1 MFLLK
6 LLGIL
11 LYGKDYEFIEQASQE
26 KARKKSVE
34 NSLKGPPY

>member
-11 LYGKDYEFIEQASQE
+11 LYGKDYELIEQASQE
-26 KARKKSVE
+26 KARKKIRR
-34 NSLKGPPY
+34 K